1 MLEHCRGTPR
11 PWRCDP
17 MDQDE
22 GFTLIELL
30 VVLLII
36 GILMAISLPTY
47 LALTSGANNTASQDN
62 LQTALTGA
70 KVYYTDGGQTY
81 TGVTIPGGKTSDI
94 QQIATGLS
102 FTTTAGSTQAH
113 VISLYTP
120 QRGTYIILTAFSLGT
135 HDCWGIVDIPIQQTH
150 PVQGRTGTSTS
161 FFVERST
168 TPANCKASKYASSA
182 DGGSL
187 TASATLQTGFPPG

>member
-1 MLEHCRGTPR
+1 MSEHCRGTPR

-17 MDQDE
+17 GDQDE

-30 VVLLII
+30 VVLLVI
-36 GILMAISLPTY
+36 GILMAIALPTY
-47 LALTSGANNTASQDN
+47 LAVTSGANNTASQDN

-135 HDCWGIVDIPIQQTH
+135 HDCWGIVDIPTPQSS